1 MKILHRNTKQ
11 TKTRDLMQEIE
22 ISLADVISFLYDI
35 LCDMEELSECDIFV
49 SALPNEGLA
58 LVTVG
63 SETYLFTENK

>member
-35 LCDMEELSECDIFV
+35 LCDMEELSERDIFV